1 LRLLIRRVDSANVK
15 VAGSITGQIKKGLVV
30 YVGIEKDDEISD
42 LEWGVKKTL
51 GLRIFDDSDGKMN
64 LPINYKMGILVVS
77 QFTLHGNL
85 KKGYRPSF
93 NRAAVSNLACPLYNK
108 FIDMIGES
116 FDGAVKNGKFGAH
129 MKIALQEDGP
139 VTIWLDSKN
148 KNY

>member
-1 LRLLIRRVDSANVK
+1 MRLLIRRVDAANVK
-15 VAGSITGQIKKGLVV
+15 VAGFITGQIKKGLAV
-30 YVGIEKDDEISD
+30 YVGIEKDGEMSD

-64 LPINYKMGILVVS
+64 LPINDKMGILVVS

-93 NRAAVSNLACPLYNK
+93 NRAAVPDLACLLYNK
-108 FIDMIGES
+108 FIEIMGES
-116 FDGAVKNGKFGAH
+116 FDGDVESGKFGAH